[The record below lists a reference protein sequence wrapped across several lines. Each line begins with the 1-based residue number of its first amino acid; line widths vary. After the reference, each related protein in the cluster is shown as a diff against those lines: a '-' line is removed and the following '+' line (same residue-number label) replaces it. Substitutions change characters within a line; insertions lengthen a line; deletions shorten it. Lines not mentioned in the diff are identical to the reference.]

1 MPVFELDTLTQIVWK
16 ALSERKPKKAG
27 KEGKARKEQMKALR
41 NVARCGQGACK
52 KKKKEQVL
60 PSSADSSDRVDSHNL

>member
-1 MPVFELDTLTQIVWK
+1 MPIFELDTLTQIVRK

-52 KKKKEQVL
+52 EKEQVL

>member
-1 MPVFELDTLTQIVWK
+1 MLN
-16 ALSERKPKKAG
+16 ERKPKKAG

-41 NVARCGQGACK
+41 NAARCGQGACK
-52 KKKKEQVL
+52 EKEQVL